1 MRIFIEKHDNPQ
13 SATINTTDTRVKI
26 KGKNQGEKSTAK
38 IEGKNQGRKSSLKL
52 PKIPSIDPSA
62 RFFFSLSN

>member
-26 KGKNQGEKSTAK
+26 KGE
-38 IEGKNQGRKSSLKL
+38 NQGRKSRG
-52 PKIPSIDPSA
+52 KIKGKIKGENRA
-62 RFFFSLSN
+62 